1 MTIYTITVLLSVLA
15 YIAVGNYAG
24 RKVKGLEDYFVV
36 GRQAPTILIVGTLV
50 ASFLSTN
57 TFLGEAGLVYGFV
70 AGGRILGPSLVVAG
84 YIYGALYFGR
94 YLRRSR
100 SLTVAQYFA
109 DRFDSRRV
117 QVIAGITVFVGIGF
131 YLIAVTQG
139 VAVILSDLTALSYR
153 QGLIV
158 AWASYTSFTL
168 YSGSRGVVLT
178 DTMMFFLFSTI
189 TVAAMLFIFDEH
201 GGWVASVGKL
211 TFLQEKPSL
220 MTWHGM
226 VGPGERWETPAEFL
240 IWLIIIGIAWSF
252 VTAISPWQSS
262 RYLMAKDEH
271 VVLRSACIAGIA
283 IPLIQTM
290 VYAAA
295 VTVNLSDANIV
306 PKERALIWAAQYII
320 PPLFGA
326 LVIAGL
332 VAAALSSATTFLSL
346 IGFNVSN
353 DIIQF
358 KHTKP
363 ENQLKFS
370 RQMMLM
376 VSIIALVVCLSIEQE
391 LFWLTYFAGTIFASA
406 WGPVAFMS
414 VWSDRITA
422 SAAFWGIT
430 TGFLGNAIPKLFVTM
445 GLLKLPVYMDPVL
458 IGAVI
463 SLSVVIIVSLNTEVT
478 EKERTYRLHLLKTPE
493 EEFNDKATNKTV
505 KFGFA
510 LIIFGIVKAAILVY
524 FYVVPYFRALH
535 PTGQMLAKDW
545 WSGEA
550 WFAYSW
556 SILYGILGCL
566 VVFGVRKFYR
576 QQS

>member
-1 MTIYTITVLLSVLA
+1 MLA

-70 AGGRILGPSLVVAG
+70 AGGRILGPSLVCAG
-84 YIYGALYFGR
+84 YIYGAIYFGR
-94 YLRRSR
+94 YLRRSQ

-117 QVIAGITVFVGIGF
+117 QIIAGITVVVGIGF

-139 VAVILSDLTALSYR
+139 VAVILSDLTALSYT
-153 QGLIV
+153 QALIL

-168 YSGSRGVVLT
+168 YSGSRGVVIT

-189 TVAAMLFIFDEH
+189 TVGAMLFIFAEH
-201 GGWVASVGKL
+201 GGWVAALGKL
-211 TFLQEKPSL
+211 TFLQEKPNL
-220 MTWHGM
+220 MTWYGM
-226 VGPGERWETPAEFL
+226 VAPGERWETPADFL
-240 IWLIIIGIAWSF
+240 IWVIILGIAWSF

-262 RYLMAKDEH
+262 RYLMAKDEQ
-271 VVLRSACIAGIA
+271 VVLRSACLAGIA

-295 VTVNLSDANIV
+295 VTVNLSDPAIV
-306 PKERALIWAAQYII
+306 PKERALVWAALNII

-346 IGFNVSN
+346 TGFNVSN
-353 DIIQF
+353 DILQF

-363 ENQLKFS
+363 ENKLRFS
-370 RQMMLM
+370 RQMMFV
-376 VSIIALVVCLSIEQE
+376 VSIIALVVCLSIEQQ
-391 LFWLTYFAGTIFASA
+391 LFWLTYFAGTMFASA

-430 TGFLGNAIPKLFVTM
+430 TGFAGNAVPKLLVTM
-445 GLLKLPVYMDPVL
+445 GLIRLPVYLDPVL
-458 IGAVI
+458 IGGAI
-463 SLSVVIIVSLNTEVT
+463 SLAVVLIVSRNTVVT
-478 EKERTYRLHLLKTPE
+478 EKERNYRLSLLKTPKE
-493 EEFNDKATNKTV
+493 EINEGEARKTV
-505 KFGFA
+505 WFGHA
-510 LIIFGIVKAAILVY
+510 MVIFGILKAALLVY
-524 FYVVPYFRALH
+524 FYVVPYFRALN
-535 PTGQMLAKDW
+535 PGGQMLAKDW

-556 SILYGILGCL
+556 AILYGVLGML
-566 VVFGVRKFYR
+566 VAYALRKFYIEK
-576 QQS
+576 S